1 MTNGMKSMT
10 LATVLALMTIGMG
23 STVSAADRQ
32 RSCANPGDCGGSF
45 RLHESLRS
53 NSGVEG
59 PRRLRTDSRARDNDA
74 GRALDTKKNSS
85 FRKRRL
91 ITDGNSGQLDSK
103 SREVIRKKRMKTEDQ
118 DRSRPQ
124 ARKLKRNQHAHS
136 GWKYDRKKHKRRKH
150 RNRWFPYY
158 YGGFYYPERYWL
170 VDRDPYYSV
179 DPSRV
184 SCGEGRDIVRENG
197 YGSVRTVEC
206 VGTTYTYLGRRS
218 GETYRITVNAQTG
231 NIISRKRA

>member
-23 STVSAADRQ
+23 GAVSAADRQ
-32 RSCANPGDCGGSF
+32 RSCINPGDCGGSF
-45 RLHESLRS
+45 RLHESSRG
-53 NSGVEG
+53 NSEIE
-59 PRRLRTDSRARDNDA
+59 PRWLRTDNDFKK
-74 GRALDTKKNSS
+74 ALDPGKNSS

-91 ITDGNSGQLDSK
+91 ITDSNDDRLDSR
-103 SREVIRKKRMKTEDQ
+103 SHEVIRKKRVKTEDQ
-118 DRSRPQ
+118 DRSGPQ
-124 ARKLKRNQHAHS
+124 AKKWKRDQHANS

-150 RNRWFPYY
+150 RNKWFPYY

-184 SCGEGRDIVRENG
+184 SCSEGRDIVRENG

-218 GETYRITVNAQTG
+218 GGTYRITVNAQTG
-231 NIISRKRA
+231 KIISRKRA